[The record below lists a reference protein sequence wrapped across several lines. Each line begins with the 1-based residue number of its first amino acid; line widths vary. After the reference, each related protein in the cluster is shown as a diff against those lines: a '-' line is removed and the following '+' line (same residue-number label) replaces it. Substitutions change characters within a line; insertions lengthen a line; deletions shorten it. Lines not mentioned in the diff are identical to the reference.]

1 MDTVSYRAKINKS
14 QIGFLNSIIEGYDG
28 IAVVR
33 TVDPKE
39 GILELWVSPFF
50 EDITS
55 EVMKS
60 LAEEIGLEYYYKVS
74 P

>member
-1 MDTVSYRAKINKS
+1 MDTISYRAKVHRD
-14 QIGFLNSIIEGYDG
+14 QIGFVNSIIEGYDG

-33 TVDPKE
+33 TLDPKE

-50 EDITS
+50 EDVTT

-60 LAEEIGLEYYYKVS
+60 LAEEIGLEYYCKVS